1 MNVSVST
8 GPSFSYCVTAVEADR
23 AIDAV
28 IADADGGPIALDI
41 ESAAAAEEAERLKSI
56 HRKLALSQADLT
68 LLKKQGEDGPIQS
81 KKAEIAVLKAQAAFA
96 ETAALDPHRASIRL
110 VQLYGGGKRVAVIDL
125 FRTGTAILKRLDDL
139 TLVAHN
145 AAFEL
150 SFLEHHGVQPGEMHC
165 TMQACRLT
173 LGEKQT
179 ALAAAAMEYLGVELD
194 KTHQASD
201 WSVETL
207 PFGQIEYAAHDAVA
221 CWRIFHIVMQALDG
235 QSAAYEIQMAAMP
248 AVVRMQLRGFRL
260 DTDAHAKLIEDLQDE
275 RFAIMAEY
283 AKACADCGHVTLA
296 AASVPSTPR
305 EKTSLLTTLLTQ
317 DELDGWTRTEK
328 SGRLSTKR
336 SDMRLAAHYSP
347 IAALTKIAKIDKSLT
362 SFGDTLSAKTS
373 PVTGRIHA
381 SYKIAGTASGRAS
394 CSGPN
399 LQQIPRDKRFRALFV
414 PDPGNVL
421 VVADY
426 SSMELRAAA
435 HISGDPAMTEAF
447 ERGDDLHRITAAR
460 MSGKDPADV
469 TDEERSAA
477 KRVNFG
483 AIYGMGASRSG
494 EERVGRLRH
503 RAVAEGGNA
512 LAGGLRRSLPD
523 LRPLAAGTRRPMR

>member
-1 MNVSVST
+1 M
-8 GPSFSYCVTAVEADR
+8 
-23 AIDAV
+23 
-28 IADADGGPIALDI
+28 
-41 ESAAAAEEAERLKSI
+41 
-56 HRKLALSQADLT
+56 KLAPSLPRGK
-68 LLKKQGEDGPIQS
+68 LKP
-81 KKAEIAVLKAQAAFA
+81 
-96 ETAALDPHRASIRL
+96 RL

-150 SFLEHHGVQPGEMHC
+150 SFLKHHRVQPGEMHC

-317 DELDGWTRTEK
+317 DRTRWLDSHREI
-328 SGRLSTKR
+328 R
-336 SDMRLAAHYSP
+336 SA
-347 IAALTKIAKIDKSLT
+347 ID
-362 SFGDTLSAKTS
+362 
-373 PVTGRIHA
+373 
-381 SYKIAGTASGRAS
+381 
-394 CSGPN
+394 
-399 LQQIPRDKRFRALFV
+399 
-414 PDPGNVL
+414 
-421 VVADY
+421 
-426 SSMELRAAA
+426 
-435 HISGDPAMTEAF
+435 EA
-447 ERGDDLHRITAAR
+447 ERHAAR
-460 MSGKDPADV
+460 G
-469 TDEERSAA
+469 
-477 KRVNFG
+477 
-483 AIYGMGASRSG
+483 
-494 EERVGRLRH
+494 
-503 RAVAEGGNA
+503 
-512 LAGGLRRSLPD
+512 
-523 LRPLAAGTRRPMR
+523 PLFAHRRPDEDREDR